1 MAAAVLLCCCYS
13 HEFSKS
19 VDFFVLLLLS
29 FFTFL
34 FLFAHT
40 VITLFSQDATP
51 LHRLCTIHRGTLFDG
66 MKTRFEGSQIL
77 AAQLAAE
84 LEIERAQRAEQER
97 LAAEQHER
105 TKRAMEEE
113 LEQQLLARVMAGK
126 CSKKALRLLSSRPS
140 EGFRGGVGGRRRPR
154 GSVGPR
160 GSIGSVGSFMSLG
173 SVMSDDG
180 SQSGFSVSDNGSQY
194 SQMDYESVSG
204 WMGGVL

>member
-1 MAAAVLLCCCYS
+1 MHGCGSLRRWPAAAVATGFPHTGGCRVVVAAAVLLCCCYS

-97 LAAEQHER
+97 LAAEQHDRDEALPWQQPSYL
-105 TKRAMEEE
+105 KLFAH
-113 LEQQLLARVMAGK
+113 EQK
-126 CSKKALRLLSSRPS
+126 
-140 EGFRGGVGGRRRPR
+140 
-154 GSVGPR
+154 
-160 GSIGSVGSFMSLG
+160 
-173 SVMSDDG
+173 
-180 SQSGFSVSDNGSQY
+180 
-194 SQMDYESVSG
+194 
-204 WMGGVL
+204 